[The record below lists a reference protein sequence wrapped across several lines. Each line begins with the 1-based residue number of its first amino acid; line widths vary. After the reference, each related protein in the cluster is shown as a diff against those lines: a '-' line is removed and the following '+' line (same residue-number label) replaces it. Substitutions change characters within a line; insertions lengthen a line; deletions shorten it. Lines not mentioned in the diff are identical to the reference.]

1 MAARG
6 LRGGLPLFSFKG
18 IKVLLHWTFLLLPAW
33 IIGSG
38 LANGEP
44 WSEVLART
52 GLVLIVFVCVVMH
65 EFGHALTAR
74 RYGIGTRDIT
84 LLPIG
89 GVASLERMPEDPRQ
103 EFWITIAGPLVNL
116 VIAALSFT
124 AIAVTGISL
133 FFSDVL
139 LGATSWTNVL
149 MFVFTANLSLF
160 LFNLLPAFP
169 MDGGRIL
176 RSVLS
181 MRMPRERATRIA
193 AQVGR
198 LFAVGFV
205 VGGIYLGAPFMA
217 FIGVFVFLAAGA
229 EARSVKQKALLDGIT
244 VAQVMR
250 TRFWSMPS
258 TARVQEAVNELLAG
272 GDSTLLVMEGD
283 RLRGLLTREELLAAV
298 AEGRSDQFLND
309 LPLRQA
315 PLVAPEAS
323 AHQSYQRMVIEGHP
337 VLPVVG
343 HDRVV
348 GIMELENLA
357 EYLQV
362 MQARSGQR

>member
-18 IKVLLHWTFLLLPAW
+18 IKVLVHWSFLLLPAW

-44 WSEVLART
+44 WSEVIAQT
-52 GLVLIVFVCVVMH
+52 GLVLIVFVCVVLH
-65 EFGHALTAR
+65 EFGHALTAQ
-74 RYGIGTRDIT
+74 RYGIRTRDIT

-124 AIAVTGISL
+124 AIAATGISL

-198 LFAVGFV
+198 IFAVGFV
-205 VGGIYLGAPFMA
+205 IGGIFLGAPFMA
-217 FIGVFVFLAAGA
+217 FIGVFVYLAAGA
-229 EARSVKQKALLDGIT
+229 EARSVKQKAMLDGIT
-244 VAQVMR
+244 VGQVMR
-250 TRFWSMPS
+250 TRFWAMPS
-258 TARVQEAVNELLAG
+258 TAQVQQAVDELLAG
-272 GDSTLLVMEGD
+272 GDSTLVIMDGTAF
-283 RLRGLLTREELLAAV
+283 RGLLTREDILGAV
-298 AEGRSDQFLND
+298 AEGKTGLQLAE

-315 PLVAPEAS
+315 LLVAPEAS
-323 AHQSYQRMVIEGHP
+323 AHESYQRMVLEGHSI
-337 VLPVVG
+337 LPVVSQ
-343 HDRVV
+343 DRVA
-348 GIMELENLA
+348 GIMELENLS
-357 EYLQV
+357 EYLQL
-362 MQARSGQR
+362 MQARGVNR